1 MKWILTFIGGT
12 LLGAIALFIY
22 LRKVGTEAPP
32 PVVVA
37 PAATVPAAPAP
48 VPAAALP
55 AAPEVPTDLTEADL
69 PIRPAPS
76 EVPAI
81 ARVDGLTAMAAGK
94 LMIPVDGIKLSD
106 LSDNYSQLRGSDR
119 THEALDI
126 MAPKGTRVFATAD
139 GKVAKLFNSKQGGLT
154 VYQFDPTET
163 YAYYYAHLDRY
174 ADGIKEGDVLKR
186 GDLVGY
192 VGVTGN
198 SDPNGPHLHFAVF
211 ELTPEKQWWKG
222 TPVNP
227 YPLLGG
233 QAPASTPAQATA
245 SASPT
250 PTR

>member
-12 LLGAIALFIY
+12 LLGVIALFIY

-32 PVVVA
+32 PVVVP
-37 PAATVPAAPAP
+37 PAVTAPAAPAP
-48 VPAAALP
+48 AATLP
-55 AAPEVPTDLTEADL
+55 AAPDVPTDLTEADL
-69 PIRPAPS
+69 PIRPAAS

-81 ARVDGLTAMAAGK
+81 TRVDGVSATATGK
-94 LMIPVDGIKLSD
+94 LMIPVEGIKPAD
-106 LSDNYSQLRGSDR
+106 ISDNYNQPRGENR

-126 MAPKGTRVFATAD
+126 MAPKGTKVFATAD
-139 GKVAKLFNSKQGGLT
+139 GTVAKLFNSKQGGLT
-154 VYQFDPTET
+154 IYQFDPTET

-174 ADGIKEGDVLKR
+174 ADGIKEGDVLRR

-227 YPLLGG
+227 YPLMGD
-233 QAPASTPAQATA
+233 QA
-245 SASPT
+245 SASTAPAT
-250 PTR
+250 AAR